1 MIDVDYSVN
10 QSDQSLGNLAV
21 RYEQESNPLNVNRRN
36 LFCFLLFCLER
47 AEYDENIVRSKDQC
61 NY

>member
-47 AEYDENIVRSKDQC
+47 AEYDENIV
-61 NY
+61 